1 MLFEGTRKVL
11 AFGAHPDDVEAGA
24 GGLIAKLVAAGAHVT
39 MVVTSIP
46 NRFEQRIIEAR
57 AAAGVLGADLV
68 LLRDDASS
76 RVEDYAMAELVARFD
91 AIVDR
96 VGPDLVITHGAD
108 DTHWDHYL
116 VHRAVI
122 SAMRRQPAN
131 LIAYSAGSGPAAA
144 MGTCF
149 ADISAQVD
157 TKLAA
162 LEKHAS
168 QFPAAKVQLMRD
180 RARGIGVLCGA
191 SYAEVFTALRLHL

>member
-1 MLFEGTRKVL
+1 MLFEGTRRVL
-11 AFGAHPDDVEAGA
+11 AFGAHPDDIEAGA
-24 GGLIAKLVAAGAHVT
+24 GGLVAKLVAANAQMT

-46 NRFEQRIIEAR
+46 NRFEERIVEAR
-57 AAAGVLGADLV
+57 AAAVVLGAELI
-68 LLRDDASS
+68 LLKDDASS
-76 RVEDYAMAELVARFD
+76 RVEDYAMAELVERYD

-96 VGPDLVITHGAD
+96 VRPDLVISHGAD

-122 SAMRRQPAN
+122 SAMRRQRAN
-131 LIAYSAGSGPAAA
+131 LIAYSAGSGPAAV

-149 ADISAQVD
+149 ADISSHVD

-168 QFPAAKVQLMRD
+168 QFPTAKLQMMRD
-180 RARGIGVLCGA
+180 RARGVGVLCGA
-191 SYAEVFTALRLHL
+191 AYAEVFTPLRLHL